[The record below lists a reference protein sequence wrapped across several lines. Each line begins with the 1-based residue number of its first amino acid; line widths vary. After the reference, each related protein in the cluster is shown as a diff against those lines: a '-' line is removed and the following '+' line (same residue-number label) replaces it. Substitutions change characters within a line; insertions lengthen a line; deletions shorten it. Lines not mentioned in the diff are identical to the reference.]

1 MLAIA
6 KITPA
11 WPPLVTTLLGLV
23 LWDPFSLAAPAKGV
37 NSFEDYRQ
45 ECLQRVKQ
53 QKLTDELA
61 QEVCG
66 CTISQ
71 FQKQYSL
78 ADFRK
83 IVQKSKTDKSAA
95 RKLAEVGEACF
106 EKVLYE

>member
-1 MLAIA
+1 M
-6 KITPA
+6 KIMPA
-11 WPPLVTTLLGLV
+11 WPLLVTTLFGLV
-23 LWDPFSLAAPAKGV
+23 LLSPYALAVPIKGD
-37 NSFEDYRQ
+37 NSFEDYRR

-53 QKLTDELA
+53 QKLSDDIG

-78 ADFRK
+78 ADFKK
-83 IVQKSKTDKSAA
+83 IVQKSKTDKSSA